1 MPFEYMIHAGDPE
14 IPPVTLPEAPPE
26 QPPEVPGEPALET
39 MRCELVSWGQF
50 RALAR
55 QLALRVRSSGFRP
68 DMIVAIGRG
77 GYMPARLLS
86 DYLDIYNLSG
96 FKIEHYRRAQ
106 KLAETR
112 VRYPLA
118 ANVKG
123 LKLLLVDDVSD
134 AGSTLEVAVSHLH
147 ERGPPA
153 EIRTAVLHHKTV
165 SSFVPDFY
173 AAEITEWRWLIYP
186 WAILEDVSG
195 FIRELGL
202 VDASPKRM
210 QAEIEAGYGVRISG
224 EILSDA
230 NVLARGNSG

>member
-1 MPFEYMIHAGDPE
+1 
-14 IPPVTLPEAPPE
+14 
-26 QPPEVPGEPALET
+26 
-39 MRCELVSWGQF
+39 MRCELVSWEQF

-55 QLALRVRSSGFRP
+55 QLALCVRSSGFKP

-106 KLAETR
+106 KQAETC
-112 VRYPLA
+112 VRYPLS

-123 LKLLLVDDVSD
+123 LRLLLVDDVSD
-134 AGSTLEVAVSHLH
+134 GGDTLEVAVSHMH

-165 SSFVPDFY
+165 SSFVPDFC
-173 AAEITEWRWLIYP
+173 AAEVTEWRWLIYP

-202 VDASPKRM
+202 IDASPERM
-210 QAEIEAGYGVRISG
+210 QAEIEAAYGVRISD

-230 NVLARGNSG
+230 NVLARQNTGATFF

>member
-1 MPFEYMIHAGDPE
+1 VHGV
-14 IPPVTLPEAPPE
+14 VTTATTVKEKAP
-26 QPPEVPGEPALET
+26 ET
-39 MRCELVSWGQF
+39 MRCELVSWKQF
-50 RALAR
+50 CALAR
-55 QLALRVRSSGFRP
+55 QLALRVQSSGFQP

-86 DYLDIYNLSG
+86 DYLDIYDLSS
-96 FKIEHYRRAQ
+96 FKIEHYRRAKKQ
-106 KLAETR
+106 AETC
-112 VRYPLA
+112 VRYPLS

-123 LKLLLVDDVSD
+123 LTVLLVDDVSD
-134 AGSTLEVAVSHLH
+134 AGDTLEVAVSHLH

-173 AAEITEWRWLIYP
+173 ASEVTEWRWLIYP

-202 VDASPKRM
+202 IDASPERM
-210 QAEIEAGYGVRISG
+210 QAEIEAGYGVRIPA
-224 EILSDA
+224 EILGDA
-230 NVLARGNSG
+230 NALARRNGG

>member
-1 MPFEYMIHAGDPE
+1 
-14 IPPVTLPEAPPE
+14 
-26 QPPEVPGEPALET
+26 
-39 MRCELVSWGQF
+39 MRCELVSWEQF

-55 QLALRVRSSGFRP
+55 QLALRVQSSDFKP

-86 DYLDIYNLSG
+86 DYLNIYNLSG
-96 FKIEHYRRAQ
+96 FKIEHYRAAKRQ
-106 KLAETR
+106 AEAR
-112 VRYPLA
+112 VRYPLS

-134 AGSTLEVAVSHLH
+134 GGDTFELAVAHLH

-165 SSFVPDFY
+165 SSFVPDFC
-173 AAEITEWRWLIYP
+173 AAEVTEWRWLIYP

-202 VDASPKRM
+202 INASPERM

-224 EILSDA
+224 ETLSDA
-230 NVLARGNSG
+230 SALARRTSG

>member
-1 MPFEYMIHAGDPE
+1 
-14 IPPVTLPEAPPE
+14 
-26 QPPEVPGEPALET
+26 
-39 MRCELVSWGQF
+39 MRCELVSWEQF

-55 QLALRVRSSGFRP
+55 QLALRVQSSDFKP

-86 DYLDIYNLSG
+86 DYLNIYNLSG
-96 FKIEHYRRAQ
+96 FKIEHYRAAKKQ
-106 KLAETR
+106 AEAR
-112 VRYPLA
+112 VRYPLS
-118 ANVKG
+118 ANVEG

-134 AGSTLEVAVSHLH
+134 GGDTFELAVSHLY

-165 SSFVPDFY
+165 SSFVPDFC
-173 AAEITEWRWLIYP
+173 AAEVTEWRWLIYP

-202 VDASPKRM
+202 VDASPERM
-210 QAEIEAGYGVRISG
+210 QAEIEAGYGVRIPAG
-224 EILSDA
+224 ILSDA
-230 NVLARGNSG
+230 NALVRRTSG

>member
-1 MPFEYMIHAGDPE
+1 
-14 IPPVTLPEAPPE
+14 
-26 QPPEVPGEPALET
+26 
-39 MRCELVSWGQF
+39 MRCELVSWEQF
-50 RALAR
+50 RTLAR
-55 QLALRVRSSGFRP
+55 QLALLVRSSGFKP

-77 GYMPARLLS
+77 GYMPARVLS

-106 KLAETR
+106 KQAQAR
-112 VRYPLA
+112 VRYPLS
-118 ANVKG
+118 ANVEG

-134 AGSTLEVAVSHLH
+134 GGDTFEVAVSHLH

-173 AAEITEWRWLIYP
+173 TTELTEWRWLIYP

-195 FIRELGL
+195 FIRELWL
-202 VDASPKRM
+202 VDASPERM
-210 QAEIEAGYGVRISG
+210 QAEIEAGYGVRISN

-230 NVLARGNSG
+230 NELARRSTG

>member
-1 MPFEYMIHAGDPE
+1 
-14 IPPVTLPEAPPE
+14 
-26 QPPEVPGEPALET
+26 
-39 MRCELVSWGQF
+39 MRCELVSWELF
-50 RALAR
+50 HTLAR
-55 QLALRVRSSGFRP
+55 QLALLVRSSGFKP

-77 GYMPARLLS
+77 GYMPARVLS

-106 KLAETR
+106 KQAQAR
-112 VRYPLA
+112 VRYPLS
-118 ANVKG
+118 ANVEG

-134 AGSTLEVAVSHLH
+134 GGDTFEVAVSHLH
-147 ERGPPA
+147 DRGPPA

-173 AAEITEWRWLIYP
+173 TTELTEWRWLIYP

-202 VDASPKRM
+202 VDASPERM
-210 QAEIEAGYGVRISG
+210 QAEIEAGYGVRISN

-230 NVLARGNSG
+230 NELARRSTS

>member
-1 MPFEYMIHAGDPE
+1 MVATTTTVKEKAH
-14 IPPVTLPEAPPE
+14 
-26 QPPEVPGEPALET
+26 EP
-39 MRCELVSWGQF
+39 MCCELVSWEQF
-50 RALAR
+50 RTLAR
-55 QLALRVRSSGFRP
+55 QLALRVQSSGFQP

-77 GYMPARLLS
+77 GYMPARVLS
-86 DYLDIYNLSG
+86 DYLDVYNLSG
-96 FKIEHYRRAQ
+96 FKVEHYRAAKKQ
-106 KLAETR
+106 AEAR
-112 VRYPLA
+112 VRYPLS

-134 AGSTLEVAVSHLH
+134 GGDTFEVAVSHLH

-173 AAEITEWRWLIYP
+173 AAEVTKWRWLIYP

-202 VDASPKRM
+202 VDAAPERM
-210 QAEIEAGYGVRISG
+210 EAEIAAVYGVRIST

-230 NVLARGNSG
+230 NALARKASL

>member
-1 MPFEYMIHAGDPE
+1 
-14 IPPVTLPEAPPE
+14 
-26 QPPEVPGEPALET
+26 
-39 MRCELVSWGQF
+39 MRCELVSWEQF
-50 RALAR
+50 RILAR
-55 QLALRVRSSGFRP
+55 QLALLVQSSGFKP

-77 GYMPARLLS
+77 GHMPARVLS

-106 KLAETR
+106 KQAQAR
-112 VRYPLA
+112 VRYPLS
-118 ANVKG
+118 ANVEG

-134 AGSTLEVAVSHLH
+134 AGDTFEVAVSHLH

-173 AAEITEWRWLIYP
+173 AAELTEWRWLIYP

-195 FIRELGL
+195 FIREPGL
-202 VDASPKRM
+202 VDASPERM
-210 QAEIEAGYGVRISG
+210 QAEIEAGYGVQISH
-224 EILSDA
+224 EIVSDA
-230 NVLARGNSG
+230 NELARRSSG

>member
-1 MPFEYMIHAGDPE
+1 
-14 IPPVTLPEAPPE
+14 
-26 QPPEVPGEPALET
+26 
-39 MRCELVSWGQF
+39 MRCELVSWKQF

-55 QLALRVRSSGFRP
+55 QLALRVQSSGFRP

-86 DYLDIYNLSG
+86 DYLNIYNLSG
-96 FKIEHYRRAQ
+96 FKIEHYRAAKKQ
-106 KLAETR
+106 AEAR
-112 VRYPLA
+112 VRYPLS
-118 ANVKG
+118 ANVEG

-134 AGSTLEVAVSHLH
+134 GGDTFELAVSHLH

-165 SSFVPDFY
+165 SSFVPDFC
-173 AAEITEWRWLIYP
+173 AAEVTEWRWLIYP

-202 VDASPKRM
+202 VDASPERM
-210 QAEIEAGYGVRISG
+210 QAEIEAGYGVRIPG
-224 EILSDA
+224 ETLRDA
-230 NVLARGNSG
+230 SALARRTSG

>member
-1 MPFEYMIHAGDPE
+1 MRGV
-14 IPPVTLPEAPPE
+14 VTTATTVKAKAPEA
-26 QPPEVPGEPALET
+26 
-39 MRCELVSWGQF
+39 MRCELVSWEQF

-55 QLALRVRSSGFRP
+55 QLALRVQSSGFKP

-96 FKIEHYRRAQ
+96 FKIEHYRAAKKQ
-106 KLAETR
+106 TEAR
-112 VRYPLA
+112 VRYPLS
-118 ANVKG
+118 ANVEG

-134 AGSTLEVAVSHLH
+134 GGDTFELAVSHLN

-173 AAEITEWRWLIYP
+173 AAEVTEWRWLVYP

-202 VDASPKRM
+202 INASPERM
-210 QAEIEAGYGVRISG
+210 QAEIEAGYGVRISD

-230 NVLARGNSG
+230 SALARRNNG

>member
-1 MPFEYMIHAGDPE
+1 M
-14 IPPVTLPEAPPE
+14 VTTATT
-26 QPPEVPGEPALET
+26 VKAKAHEP
-39 MRCELVSWGQF
+39 MCCELVSWEQF
-50 RALAR
+50 RTLAR
-55 QLALRVRSSGFRP
+55 QLALRVQSSGFKP

-77 GYMPARLLS
+77 GYMPARVLS
-86 DYLDIYNLSG
+86 DYLDVYNLSG
-96 FKIEHYRRAQ
+96 FKVEHYRAAKKQ
-106 KLAETR
+106 AEAR
-112 VRYPLA
+112 VRYPLS

-134 AGSTLEVAVSHLH
+134 GGDTFEVAVSHLH
-147 ERGPPA
+147 ERGPPK

-173 AAEITEWRWLIYP
+173 AAEVTEWRWLIYP

-202 VDASPKRM
+202 VDAAPERM
-210 QAEIEAGYGVRISG
+210 EAEIAAVYGVRISA

-230 NVLARGNSG
+230 NALARKASL

>member
-1 MPFEYMIHAGDPE
+1 
-14 IPPVTLPEAPPE
+14 
-26 QPPEVPGEPALET
+26 
-39 MRCELVSWGQF
+39 MRCELVSWEQF

-55 QLALRVRSSGFRP
+55 QLALRVQSSDFKP

-86 DYLDIYNLSG
+86 DYLNIYNLSG
-96 FKIEHYRRAQ
+96 FKIEHYRAAKKQ
-106 KLAETR
+106 AEAR
-112 VRYPLA
+112 VRYPLS
-118 ANVKG
+118 ANVEG

-134 AGSTLEVAVSHLH
+134 GGDTFELAVSHLH

-165 SSFVPDFY
+165 SSFVPDFC
-173 AAEITEWRWLIYP
+173 AAEVTEWRWLIYP

-202 VDASPKRM
+202 INASPERM

-224 EILSDA
+224 ETLSDA
-230 NVLARGNSG
+230 SALARRNSG